1 MPEPHMP
8 DWPLFQSQPL
18 LCILGLLLLVG
29 MGVPLP
35 VSPALIVAGAMAAH
49 GRLPMA
55 LLLPAAPVAL
65 LPGDI
70 FWYLLGRGL
79 GHRVVNTVCLVSLS
93 RDVCIQKT
101 QLTLNR
107 FNLRAFLLGRFIPGF
122 GIVAPPIA
130 GATRQPFLPLI
141 LYDGLGTLLF
151 TTLFL
156 ALGYIFA
163 DQLAQLLALLARAG
177 RNLTHVTIAATVL
190 YIAYKAVARYWFA
203 WHLGLPP
210 QQAHKLLTS
219 GTAVRF
225 FDLRSAGDLQKFP
238 FRIAS
243 AQRRNEGEIHALL
256 KDVPP
261 TTPVILFCYCPNQA
275 SSTQL
280 ARKLRRLGFKQAWSL
295 RGGIHGWQSAGLPLE
310 PHAPPAASPLPTGA
324 PRGTVPAT

>member
-1 MPEPHMP
+1 MP
-8 DWPLFQSQPL
+8 DWPLLQSQPL
-18 LCILGLLLLVG
+18 LCIVGLLLLVG

-35 VSPALIVAGAMAAH
+35 VSPALIVAGAMAAN
-49 GRLPMA
+49 GKIPIP
-55 LLLPAAPVAL
+55 LLVLTAPIAL

-70 FWYLLGRGL
+70 FWYFLGLRH
-79 GHRVVNTVCLVSLS
+79 GHRVVDTVCLVSIS
-93 RDVCIQKT
+93 RDACIQKT
-101 QLTLNR
+101 QLTLDR

-122 GIVAPPIA
+122 GIVGPPIA
-130 GATRQPFLPLI
+130 GTTRQPILRLI

-163 DQLAQLLALLARAG
+163 GQLAQLLAVLASAG
-177 RNLTHVTIAATVL
+177 RNITHLTIAAIVL
-190 YIAYKAVARYWFA
+190 FIVYKALARYWFA
-203 WHLGLPP
+203 WRLGLPP
-210 QQAHKLLTS
+210 QQAHKLLNS
-219 GTAVRF
+219 GTRVHF

-243 AQRRNEGEIHALL
+243 AQSRNESEVHAVL

-261 TTPVILFCYCPNQA
+261 TTPIILFCYCPNQA

-310 PHAPPAASPLPTGA
+310 PHTPPAASPHPGGA
-324 PRGTVPAT
+324 PRGTIPAT